1 MCHRWRWRKI
11 LQAFIGSAARE
22 KVGVC
27 HRRRWHTLCTRKDR
41 AEVCREHETYLLCVP
56 SSPMA
61 HTSVRAEGRRGTSAH
76 SPLKNWTAI
85 GTDGTRG
92 KRFRN
97 FLVFYALLHPTFP
110 SPAPIVSPYPQT
122 ILRWPPRLEHWGARF
137 LGGDKGGDHYGNSA
151 HKRQFF
157 STLA

>member
-1 MCHRWRWRKI
+1 MQRQICENVFR
-11 LQAFIGSAARE
+11 SRE
-22 KVGVC
+22 K
-27 HRRRWHTLCTRKDR
+27 RER
-41 AEVCREHETYLLCVP
+41 ALPDAFPR
-56 SSPMA
+56 
-61 HTSVRAEGRRGTSAH
+61 
-76 SPLKNWTAI
+76 
-85 GTDGTRG
+85 RG
-92 KRFRN
+92 KRACRRIPNVSPKMGIGWGYGDTFSYESSRRRRGGWEGRKWEWKGVTPSVEPVGDHSPEN
-97 FLVFYALLHPTFP
+97 LVLYPSPSPTFP

>member
-1 MCHRWRWRKI
+1 MN
-11 LQAFIGSAARE
+11 LQGGIDGVGRDGNGNGRAAPPSVE
-22 KVGVC
+22 PVGGHSLENLV
-27 HRRRWHTLCTRKDR
+27 L
-41 AEVCREHETYLLCVP
+41 YPFP
-56 SSPMA
+56 S
-61 HTSVRAEGRRGTSAH
+61 
-76 SPLKNWTAI
+76 
-85 GTDGTRG
+85 
-92 KRFRN
+92 
-97 FLVFYALLHPTFP
+97 PTFP